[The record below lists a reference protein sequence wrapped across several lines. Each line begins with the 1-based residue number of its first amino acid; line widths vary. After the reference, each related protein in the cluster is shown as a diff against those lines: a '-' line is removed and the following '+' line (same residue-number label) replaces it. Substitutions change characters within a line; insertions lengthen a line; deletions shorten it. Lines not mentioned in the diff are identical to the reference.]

1 VQSWTAAAL
10 GGAPTIIAGSEQ
22 FLAYQ
27 RGTVEIGMTGASAVA
42 SRKLYEVMDH
52 MTLSYD
58 SAIEFVAVINN
69 DVFESIPADQQRIIL
84 EAAEEVETSLR
95 NFMIDDEER
104 LVDSVRQDLTVIE
117 LTDAQRAAFREATA
131 DRVDRCLA
139 GSGELGAAAV
149 EAAMGL

>member
-1 VQSWTAAAL
+1 
-10 GGAPTIIAGSEQ
+10 
-22 FLAYQ
+22 
-27 RGTVEIGMTGASAVA
+27 MTGASAVA

-69 DVFESIPADQQRIIL
+69 DVFESLPADQQRIIL

-104 LVDSVRQDLTVIE
+104 LVDSVRREIRVIDLTN
-117 LTDAQRAAFREATA
+117 AQRAAFREATA
-131 DRVDRCLA
+131 DVVNRFLA
-139 GSGELGAAAV
+139 ASGELGAAAV
-149 EAAMGL
+149 EAARGLN